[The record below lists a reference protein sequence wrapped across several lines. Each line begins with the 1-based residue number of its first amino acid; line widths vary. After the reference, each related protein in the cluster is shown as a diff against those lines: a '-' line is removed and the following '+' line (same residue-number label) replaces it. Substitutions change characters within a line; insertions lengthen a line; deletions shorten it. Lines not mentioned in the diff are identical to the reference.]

1 MKLIYLGAD
10 VPSNRTIL
18 ETMGIKEVGV
28 SYWRLVKRGL
38 PKNKDY
44 LFTNYFNPFM
54 NIHLYPGIPD
64 NNGLTRAQLEEF
76 VADYEIFVLNNLDR
90 ISSFT
95 EIGESEL
102 WQLEDVQLQRSAA
115 WKDAEDK
122 FWVTPNEVSD
132 IDNLINDF
140 KNIALPSEMI
150 EAAHGLAA
158 KIRMYARGETRFHA
172 VACAKP
178 DNLRSVPVVTASTM
192 SWLSPM
198 MRGETIVW
206 DGTKLNRYP
215 KRMKDQ
221 ARPRYRAICEKAG
234 IDFGK
239 VLNDDPVEVCRLAL
253 WSYERFEERFNMSNH
268 SELYDNNEELST
280 TESAENTPAVH
291 DKRGVQER
299 KLIARNESELAFLPV
314 FGVESKTIIDRDE
327 EGREVIKEV
336 PILRSQAASVRVCDT
351 CFVAANCPAFKPQNT
366 CAFSLPVEVKTKEQL
381 KALINA
387 IIEMQGARVAFA
399 KFSEDLN
406 GGYPDP
412 NTSQEIDRL
421 FKLIKT
427 VKELDDSREFIR
439 MTVERQGSGGV
450 LSQIFGDKAQKLTQ
464 LPNGGLSEEQT
475 TTIIQQA
482 LE

>member
-1 MKLIYLGAD
+1 MKIIYLGAD

-18 ETMGIKEVGV
+18 EVMGIKEVGV
-28 SYWRLVKRGL
+28 SYWRLKKRGL

-44 LFTNYFNPFM
+44 LFTNYFNPYM
-54 NIHLYPGIPD
+54 NIHLYPGLPSKH
-64 NNGLTRAQLEEF
+64 GLSRSELEEF
-76 VADYEIFVLNNLDR
+76 IADYEVFVINNLDR
-90 ISSFT
+90 VSSFT
-95 EIGESEL
+95 EIEENDL
-102 WQLEDVQLQRSAA
+102 WTAEDVELQRDAA
-115 WKDAEDK
+115 WKDAGER
-122 FWVTPNEVSD
+122 FWVTV
-132 IDNLINDF
+132 NDLLGLDRLTQDYQ
-140 KNIALPSEMI
+140 NIALPFDLI
-150 EAAHGLAA
+150 ENSPGLPARARAH
-158 KIRMYARGETRFHA
+158 TRSGTKFHA
-172 VACAKP
+172 IACAKP
-178 DNLRSVPVVTASTM
+178 DNLRNIPVSTASTM

-221 ARPRYRAICEKAG
+221 ARPRYRAVCERAG

-239 VLNDDPVEVCRLAL
+239 VLNDDPVEVSRLAL

-280 TESAENTPAVH
+280 SENAENPPAVH
-291 DKRGVQER
+291 DKRGVEER

-336 PILRSQAASVRVCDT
+336 PILRSQSASVRVCDT
-351 CFVAANCPAFKPQNT
+351 CFVANNCPAFKPKNT

-381 KALINA
+381 RALINA

-450 LSQIFGDKAQKLTQ
+450 LSQIFGERAQKLTQ
-464 LPNGGLSEEQT
+464 LPDGGLNEDQT